1 VLCTGLRGAGDGGVA
16 GAVTAGIDALA
27 TGAPD
32 EPAAGGEAPW
42 PDAPWPDTPWP
53 DAPWLAPW
61 PEPPGGVVPGG
72 GGGGA
77 VPTPNR
83 PGEAV
88 GEDGSA
94 SGAACAACW
103 ALVRSATSESVS
115 FFIAS
120 VSAGAGLGGTVDMF
134 G

>member
-1 VLCTGLRGAGDGGVA
+1 
-16 GAVTAGIDALA
+16 VTAGIEALA
-27 TGAPD
+27 TGV
-32 EPAAGGEAPW
+32 PAEA
-42 PDAPWPDTPWP
+42 DFG
-53 DAPWLAPW
+53 
-61 PEPPGGVVPGG
+61 GGVMPGG

-83 PGEAV
+83 PGDAE

-94 SGAACAACW
+94 SGEDSAACC

-120 VSAGAGLGGTVDMF
+120 
-134 G
+134 